1 MITVAYLGKH
11 SISNVQTYLK
21 KTLEA
26 LVANPGL
33 DRKRKIFE
41 TSEAGSRQ

>member
-11 SISNVQTYLK
+11 SISNVRTYLK

-26 LVANPGL
+26 LGANP
-33 DRKRKIFE
+33 
-41 TSEAGSRQ
+41 